1 MTTTTFRI
9 NGDRVMMAADS
20 RVSYIDAK
28 SGQLQSWK
36 DYDDYLKAIEC
47 DGKLYG
53 FAGSNR
59 FFLLFLLNLQQKK
72 YTDVQIL
79 HALAGMAKKEKD
91 SFLIMRYD
99 TELHCFGYLSDSDS
113 LYDINSA
120 ALETDK
126 YAIGTGAYTPTY
138 KRHQTNISAMFPIK
152 QIIVVNEKAVAKAEK
167 KAKGQPI
174 DHPFICLKAGGDHGT
189 GGEIKMTTLQT
200 ESNVVQAQINVL
212 KRISSEANASRAV
225 AVCSFDS
232 QVEREKLENLGV
244 KPNKTEQVLS
254 KEEEELMDGFYAQI
268 ASIEESFN
276 EEFEDEKVAI

>member
-1 MTTTTFRI
+1 
-9 NGDRVMMAADS
+9 MMAADS
-20 RVSYIDAK
+20 RVSYVDK
-28 SGQLQSWK
+28 DTGELQSWK
-36 DYDDYLKAIEC
+36 DYDDYLKAIEY

-53 FAGSNR
+53 FAGSNK
-59 FFLLFLLNLQQKK
+59 FFLLFLLNIQVGK

-79 HALAGMAKKEKD
+79 HALAGMAKKESD

-113 LYDINSA
+113 LYDIHSA
-120 ALETDK
+120 ALNTDK

-138 KRHQTNISAMFPIK
+138 KKHQNNISAMFPIR
-152 QIIVVNEKAVAKAEK
+152 QIIAVNEKALTKAKK
-167 KAKGQPI
+167 RAKGQAI
-174 DHPFICLKAGGDHGT
+174 DHPFVCFKAGGDHGT

-200 ESNVVQAQINVL
+200 ETNVVQAQIDVL

-244 KPNKTEQVLS
+244 KPSKNEQVLS
-254 KEEEELMDGFYAQI
+254 KEEEELIDDFYVQI
-268 ASIEESFN
+268 ASIEETFN
-276 EEFEDEKVAI
+276 EEFEDEKVAM